1 MLQII
6 ENYIKV
12 KKAIPELI
20 DLSGFR
26 NDFIAKKMGMKSANF
41 SIKKQRSSWSD
52 VEVNELLEIITKPS
66 EDVEDYLLLLDMRA
80 KKDEETLTLQ
90 EFKEQM
96 GWK

>member
-1 MLQII
+1 MIQIV

-41 SIKKQRSSWSD
+41 SIKKQRGSWSD

-96 GWK
+96 GWR